1 MDAEKEY
8 NKLLTTCNGG
18 SKNYRL
24 DEADTIYRAYQNMIS
39 YGEEADI
46 ARNRFIEMEQKLKE
60 IGEILFEASITA
72 EIPIHS
78 LDGNSHSTKT
88 ITVAFNNGQVIV
100 S

>member
-18 SKNYRL
+18 TRHYRL
-24 DEADTIYRAYQNMIS
+24 DEADTIYMAYLNMIS

-72 EIPIHS
+72 EIPVHS
-78 LDGNSHSTKT
+78 SDGNSHSAKT
-88 ITVAFNNGQVIV
+88 ITVTFNNGQVIV